1 MQIDWLNK
9 FIFDMWP
16 FLDKVLSTF
25 TWPIWYKFSALFTAT
40 SLWCCTNSRN
50 EAWLSKIMFFA
61 FLAQA
66 ICNNIKRATRPIF
79 DQYVGKYGIESIEY
93 EQLTLGSLPPTFQGL

>member
-1 MQIDWLNK
+1 
-9 FIFDMWP
+9 
-16 FLDKVLSTF
+16 
-25 TWPIWYKFSALFTAT
+25 
-40 SLWCCTNSRN
+40 
-50 EAWLSKIMFFA
+50 MFFA